1 MIILLLSLMASAH
14 AEISPFFGD
23 LENFKNKSLTIQT
36 EEQNLV
42 ASNDLLLSRR
52 LFWTPKLTLS
62 LDKNRTK
69 LNNVT
74 VLDNDGINADLTLNL
89 FKGGTDWNNMKDAKA
104 QRSAQRLQVLNENLR
119 VEVKASDLI
128 FRSLYINES
137 QRIEEKLLKLKEE
150 SYKIVKDRYNQGKI
164 PLQEVTKSEVD
175 LVQQKNKLRT
185 AVLELSENRSQIASL
200 FINVIQTK
208 TWPFDEKTM
217 PKLPS
222 SANLPVAEQKYWISQ
237 SREQAW
243 RATKGFH
250 WPSLDFHL
258 QYHVAPIR
266 ERTDKQIVGVLSLTL
281 PIWNQYETS
290 SQISSAYASYIGALN
305 DYKETDQALQQRTL
319 FLKEK
324 IEMARLNLF
333 ESKRNLDLSKKLY
346 EDIMRSFRLGRIS
359 TNDLIIEQNRLL
371 ESENN
376 LAISQLTFHQG
387 IIEACTLSG
396 LNSVDCLQ

>member
-14 AEISPFFGD
+14 AEITPFFGD

-62 LDKNRTK
+62 LDKNRTR
-69 LNNVT
+69 LNNVE
-74 VLDNDGINADLTLNL
+74 VLDSDSINADLTLNL
-89 FKGGTDWNNMKDAKA
+89 FKGGSDWNSMKDAKA

-128 FRSLYINES
+128 FKSLYINES

-150 SYKIVKDRYNQGKI
+150 SYKIVKDRYNQGKT

-185 AVLELSENRSQIASL
+185 AVLDLSENRSQIASL

-217 PKLPS
+217 PKLPD
-222 SANLPVAEQKYWISQ
+222 SAKLPVAEQKYWISQ

-243 RATKGFH
+243 QATKGLH

-258 QYHVAPIR
+258 QYQESPIR
-266 ERTDKQIVGVLSLTL
+266 QRTDKQVAGVLSLTL

-290 SQISSAYASYIGALN
+290 SQISTAYAAYIGALN
-305 DYKETDQALQQRTL
+305 DYKDTDQALQQRTL

-324 IEMARLNLF
+324 IEIARLNLY

-346 EDIMRSFRLGRIS
+346 EDILKSFRLGRIS

-396 LNSVDCLQ
+396 LKSSECLQ